1 MFTVIE
7 CIWQQHDYRLLV
19 LAALTWIV
27 GSTGFFLLLKRA
39 SECTPVRRR
48 SWVATAALVG
58 GIGVWSTHFI
68 SMLAYR
74 GGMPMSFEFEL
85 TALSAVAAIG
95 IFWLALK
102 IWERGTV
109 SADIGAALTA
119 TAGVSIMHFM
129 GMSAIIVAAHIRY
142 DPVLLS
148 QGLAVTFLSFA
159 LAFRAFRQL
168 KGPAQT
174 AVAAGFAIVAVC
186 SLHFTAMA
194 ATSLMPDP
202 SLPAAVV
209 GNSRNWLIGAIT
221 AISMTLILLT
231 TAAAVVDRYLTDL
244 HGLADATLEALVI
257 THQGR
262 IVEANACFGEMVGT
276 DVSALLGQ
284 SPDAWLRA
292 ADGLP
297 TICVRSSPVEAMLVN
312 MAGTEKIL
320 EIAVNDVEYRG
331 RQCQVIAIRDLTDKK
346 QAQRQVE
353 HMATHDALTGLPN
366 RALFDKRLTHALM
379 RAAHTGEDVAL
390 LAIDLDRFKAVN
402 DIFGHA
408 AGDHILCKVAAI
420 LQSATAPTDTVA
432 RIGGDEFMVL
442 QTGSTRPNAAQA
454 LVAHIIAEVGREMD
468 TARDPTAVNVSIGV
482 AVYPRDATD
491 AALLRHG
498 ADVALYRAKDSGRG
512 TACFFDREMDTAV
525 RERRALEHDLRHA
538 ITRKQ
543 LRLVYQALM
552 SSDGRTISGYE
563 ALVRW
568 AHPEHGLVLPDQFV
582 PLAEETGV
590 IIPLGEWVLR
600 EACRTAMRWDNHL
613 SIAVNVSPVQFQLT
627 GLASTV
633 ATILAETGLAASRL
647 ELEITESVLM
657 KDRKLALSTLNT
669 LKKLGVRIV
678 MDDFGTGYSSLSNL
692 QSFPFDK
699 IKIDRSFVSAI
710 EDDVAARSIIRA
722 IVGIGRS
729 LNLPVVAEGVETE
742 AQRRMIVE
750 EGCLHAQGF
759 LWGRPG
765 VAPTS
770 RQASG
775 ESAAA

>member
-1 MFTVIE
+1 MFTVVE
-7 CIWQQHDYRLLV
+7 CIWEQHDHGLLI
-19 LAALTWIV
+19 LAAMTWIV

-39 SECTPVRRR
+39 CECTPVRRR
-48 SWVATAALVG
+48 SWLATAAFVS

-74 GGMPMSFEFEL
+74 GAMPISFGVGL
-85 TALSAVAAIG
+85 TVLSAAAAIG
-95 IFWLALK
+95 IFWLALR
-102 IWERGTV
+102 IWDRGTV
-109 SADIGAALTA
+109 SADIGAALVA
-119 TAGVSIMHFM
+119 TAGVAIMHFT
-129 GMSAIIVAAHIRY
+129 GMSAIIAAAQIRY
-142 DPVLLS
+142 DPALLAK
-148 QGLAVTFLSFA
+148 GLAITAVSFI
-159 LAFRAFRQL
+159 LAFRAFRKY
-168 KGPAQT
+168 KGVTQI
-174 AVAAGFAIVAVC
+174 AVSAGCAVVAIC

-194 ATSLMPDP
+194 ATSLLPDP
-202 SLPAAVV
+202 TLPSAAV
-209 GNSRNWLIGAIT
+209 GNSRNWLIGAIS
-221 AISMTLILLT
+221 AISIALILLT
-231 TAAAVVDRYLTDL
+231 GAAAIIDRYLTDL
-244 HGLADATLEALVI
+244 HGLADATMEALLI
-257 THQGR
+257 AHEGQ
-262 IVEANACFGEMVGT
+262 IIDANASFTQMVG
-276 DVSALLGQ
+276 SNLLSLLGQ
-284 SPDAWLRA
+284 SPDDWLKA
-292 ADGLP
+292 VDGLP
-297 TICVRSSPVEAMLVN
+297 TVTPRNEPVEATLRETGD
-312 MAGTEKIL
+312 AEKIL
-320 EIAVNDVEYRG
+320 EIAVHDVEYRG

-353 HMATHDALTGLPN
+353 HMATHDTLTGLPN
-366 RALFDKRLTHALM
+366 RALFDHRLTHALT
-379 RAAHTGEDVAL
+379 RAARTGEAVAL

-408 AGDHILCKVAAI
+408 EGDRILCKVASVLRQVAG
-420 LQSATAPTDTVA
+420 PTDTVA
-432 RIGGDEFMVL
+432 RIGGDEFMIL
-442 QTGSTRPNAAQA
+442 QTRVARTNDTQT
-454 LVAHIIAEVGREMD
+454 LVAQILAEMAQEMD
-468 TARDPTAVNVSIGV
+468 TARDPTAVNVSVGV

-491 AALLRHG
+491 AQLLRHG

-512 TACFFDREMDTAV
+512 TACFFDRDMDAAV

-538 ITRKQ
+538 ITRDQ
-543 LRLVYQALM
+543 LLLVYQALM
-552 SSDGRTISGYE
+552 SSDGDSITGYE

-568 AHPEHGLVLPDQFV
+568 VHPERGLVLPDQFI

-600 EACRTAMRWDNHL
+600 EACRTAVQWDDHM
-613 SIAVNVSPVQFQLT
+613 SIAVNVSPVQFQLA
-627 GLASTV
+627 GLSSTV
-633 ATILAETGLAASRL
+633 AAILAETGLAANRL

-657 KDRKLALSTLNT
+657 KDRKLALSTLNA

-742 AQRRMIVE
+742 AQRQMIVE

-765 VAPTS
+765 VAPA
-770 RQASG
+770 RQVHKK
-775 ESAAA
+775 SAAA

>member
-1 MFTVIE
+1 MFTVLE

-39 SECTPVRRR
+39 YECTPVRRR

-58 GIGVWSTHFI
+58 GIGIWSTHFI

-74 GGMPMSFEFEL
+74 GILPISFEIGL

-95 IFWLALK
+95 MFWLALR
-102 IWERGTV
+102 IWDRGTM
-109 SADIGAALTA
+109 SADIGAALVA
-119 TAGVSIMHFM
+119 TMGVAIMHFM
-129 GMSAIIVAAHIRY
+129 GMSAIIAAAQIRY
-142 DPVLLS
+142 DPMLLT
-148 QGLAVTFLSFA
+148 QGLTVTFLSFVA
-159 LAFRAFRQL
+159 AFRTFRQYT
-168 KGPAQT
+168 GVAQI
-174 AVAAGFAIVAVC
+174 AVAASFAIVAVC

-194 ATSLMPDP
+194 ATSLIPDP
-202 SLPAAVV
+202 TLPSAAI
-209 GNSRNWLIGAIT
+209 GGSRNWLIGAIT
-221 AISMTLILLT
+221 AISIALILLT
-231 TAAAVVDRYLTDL
+231 AAAAVIDRYLTDL

-257 THQGR
+257 VHRGR
-262 IVEANACFGEMVGT
+262 IIEANASFAEMAGT
-276 DVSALLGQ
+276 DLSILLGQ
-284 SPDAWLRA
+284 SPDDWLRA

-297 TICVRSSPVEAMLVN
+297 AICTRMAPVEAMLLN
-312 MAGTEKIL
+312 AGESEKTL
-320 EIAVNDVEYRG
+320 EIAVHDVEYRG

-353 HMATHDALTGLPN
+353 HMATHDGLTGLPN
-366 RALFDKRLTHALM
+366 RALFDERLTHALK
-379 RAAHTGEDVAL
+379 RAAHTGEAVVL

-408 AGDHILCKVAAI
+408 EGDRILCKVASI
-420 LQSATAPTDTVA
+420 LQGVAGPADTVA

-442 QTGSTRPNAAQA
+442 NTSAAHPTDAQT
-454 LVAHIIAEVGREMD
+454 LVAHIIAEVAREMD

-482 AVYPRDATD
+482 AVYPRDAEN
-491 AALLRHG
+491 AELLRHG
-498 ADVALYRAKDSGRG
+498 ADVALYRAKESGRG
-512 TACFFDREMDTAV
+512 IACFFDREMDAAV

-538 ITRKQ
+538 ITRNQ
-543 LRLVYQALM
+543 LCLVYQALM
-552 SSDGRTISGYE
+552 SSDGHTISGYE

-568 AHPEHGLVLPDQFV
+568 AHPERGLVLPDQFI
-582 PLAEETGV
+582 PLAEETGI

-600 EACRTAMRWDNHL
+600 EACRTAVEWDNPL
-613 SIAVNVSPVQFQLT
+613 SVAVNVSPIQFQLA
-627 GLASTV
+627 GLGATV
-633 ATILAETGLAASRL
+633 EAILAETGLSANRL

-657 KDRKLALSTLNT
+657 KDRTLALSTLNA

-678 MDDFGTGYSSLSNL
+678 MDDFGTGYSSLNNL

-759 LWGRPG
+759 LWGLPG
-765 VAPTS
+765 SAPA
-770 RQASG
+770 RKASDD
-775 ESAAA
+775 SAAA